1 MDFNRNQFML
11 IGVVLLF
18 LGIQLRMV
26 DSYVLTESSARFL
39 AKQTQAERASAF
51 PLPAAMT
58 APSLLPA
65 QHRRIQPPRWLSWA
79 FISAGVI
86 LSLHSLAMKK
96 PGT

>member
-39 AKQTQAERASAF
+39 AKQTQSERASII

-58 APSLLPA
+58 VPGSVPV
-65 QHRRIQPPRWLSWA
+65 QSRRIKPPRWLSLA
-79 FISAGVI
+79 LISTGAI
-86 LSLHSLAMKK
+86 LALHSLAMKK

>member
-26 DSYVLTESSARFL
+26 DSYVLTESSARVL
-39 AKQTQAERASAF
+39 AKQTQAERASVF

-58 APSLLPA
+58 AAGSVPT